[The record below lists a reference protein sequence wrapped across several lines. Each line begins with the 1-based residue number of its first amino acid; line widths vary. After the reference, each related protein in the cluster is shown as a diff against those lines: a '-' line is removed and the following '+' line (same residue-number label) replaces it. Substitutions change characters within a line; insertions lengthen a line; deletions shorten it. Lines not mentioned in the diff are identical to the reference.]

1 MPSNSATGPSP
12 LHMPLFLAISTSC
25 SISLVTLG
33 FKSSLRP
40 RLLCHLCAPPLHLC
54 LFLAHT
60 DCVVLHLPSF
70 SSAPSLPYS
79 THVYLV
85 QVFYSLCQSRLSLS
99 PSLSEY
105 ILVSRTPLAL
115 HPPPPFS
122 FLFNNLSIWLA
133 ISLSHSG
140 VQLSFIR
147 FFRGK
152 LRKKKAL
159 APSYISLS
167 LCSLGSV
174 RPLSFPAGDSHSPP
188 HFHLKGVCSHL
199 HILSPVLILITNPNV
214 ITSILNNSSGALIS

>member
-152 LRKKKAL
+152 LRKKKGFSTFLYLPFSLFARVRPSTLFPRRRFAFPAAL
-159 APSYISLS
+159 SPQGRMLPSSYSLS
-167 LCSLGSV
+167 
-174 RPLSFPAGDSHSPP
+174 RP
-188 HFHLKGVCSHL
+188 HLNYQ
-199 HILSPVLILITNPNV
+199 P
-214 ITSILNNSSGALIS
+214 